1 MNNKSLLIINDVT
14 GYGRVSSFAMLPV
27 LAQYGVH
34 AYVLP
39 TALVSN
45 TMDYGSA
52 EIMDTTKFMRNTINK
67 WEDFGFKFANIT
79 TGLVNSKE
87 QARIIC
93 DLIDSQD
100 HPFVIV
106 DPIMADDGI
115 LYPDMYEG
123 AVECNREIAS
133 RADVIIPNVTEA
145 TMLTDKYVGRTNI
158 DTDELKLVA
167 QSLANLGPS
176 KVVIT
181 GCNVNGQD
189 FNMIYDAISDVYEML
204 PFFRTPGTYV
214 GTGDIFS
221 ACLAAEMLNGADL
234 TSAVKK
240 AAQFVSIV
248 VNNNKDNNDYYDL
261 VIETSLSELLPG

>member
-27 LAQYGVH
+27 LAQYGIH

-52 EIMDTTKFMRNTINK
+52 EILDTTKFMRDTINK
-67 WEDFGFKFANIT
+67 WEGFGFKFANIT

-87 QARIIC
+87 QAKIIC

-123 AVECNREIAS
+123 SIECNREIAS

-145 TMLTDKYVGRTNI
+145 TMLADKYVGRTDLDMN
-158 DTDELKLVA
+158 ELKHVA
-167 QSLANLGPS
+167 RAIAKLGPS

-181 GCNVNGQD
+181 GCKANGQD
-189 FNMIYDAISDVYEML
+189 FNIVYNAISDVSELL
-204 PFFRTPGTYV
+204 PFSRTPGTYI
-214 GTGDIFS
+214 GTGDVFS
-221 ACLAAEMLNGADL
+221 ACLAAEMLNGTDL
-234 TSAVKK
+234 KSAVKK

-248 VNNNKDNNDYYDL
+248 VNNNKDNDDHCDL
-261 VIETSLSELLPG
+261 VIESSLSQLSTE